1 MVVSLVASAGV
12 AAWLWRDQY
21 ERDHVTIQFEAPNV
35 SLPDLELTFYPE
47 QLAFASPSPP
57 SPIGNRTLVG
67 AQVSVG
73 RDLVPGRSVLRY
85 AGEGVGAGVA
95 YVQLGVSPA
104 PITLRA
110 PASFAGRVAEP
121 LHYWCMGWRCAG
133 HLPVAD
139 AEVMV
144 MGGGEHGVVL
154 ASARTDAQ
162 GAFTVS
168 GFDGE
173 LDALGL
179 RVRAPGFELAH
190 QSLARRSDDAGELP
204 LISMSRAPPR
214 RGRVTVA
221 PKLGFTPQDVLLLAR
236 GLPGV
241 QARPDLDGRVVLD
254 HINPGVEA
262 RVIAYGLPAMAA
274 QSDTRTSRDEEF
286 EVQIV
291 EGAVVTGRVLGDDLQ
306 PVPNAFVWIDQ
317 RQTVSTDAAGVFEL
331 QNLLPGK
338 RRITAQWRPRRRR
351 AEPWLASKSLTLVAG
366 QRYERVELLLER

>member
-1 MVVSLVASAGV
+1 MVVSLIASAGV

-21 ERDHVTIQFEAPNV
+21 ESDHVTLQFEATNV
-35 SLPDLELTFYPE
+35 PLPELELTFYPE
-47 QLAFASPSPP
+47 RLAFASPSPP
-57 SPIGNRTLVG
+57 PPIGSTTLVG
-67 AQVSVG
+67 SQVSIG

-85 AGEGVGAGVA
+85 AGEGIGAGVA
-95 YVQLGVSPA
+95 FVQLGVSPA

-110 PASFAGRVAEP
+110 PASFEGRVTEP

-133 HLPVAD
+133 HVPVVD

-179 RVRAPGFELAH
+179 RVRAPGFELTH
-190 QSLARRSDDAGELP
+190 QSLARRGDEADAPTL
-204 LISMSRAPPR
+204 LSISRAPPR
-214 RGRVTVA
+214 RGRVIVA
-221 PKLGFTPQDVLLLAR
+221 PELGMTPQDVLVLAR

-254 HINPGVEA
+254 HINPAVEA
-262 RVIAYGLPAMAA
+262 RVIVYGLPAMAA
-274 QSDTRTSRDEEF
+274 QSDARTARGGEF

-291 EGAVVTGRVLGDDLQ
+291 QGAVVTGRVLGDDLQ

-317 RQTVSTDAAGVFEL
+317 RQTVSTDADGVFEL

-351 AEPWLASKSLTLVAG
+351 AEPWAASKALTLVAG